1 MLKWNVFI
9 VLSIIICTCSSD
21 NIGDYEDP
29 AVCRLVQNGSEIEKI
44 EVGKDRQTVL
54 LTLYASSSWS
64 LTCDAKWCKLSNKFG
79 EATVDNPRTI
89 SITVDENT
97 TSDIRNATVILS
109 TAQMQKQL
117 VISQSNHILAPNA
130 EWETASEAV
139 KNMRVGWCL
148 GNTLDCS
155 GLWLDKYTAKAT
167 DYEIGW
173 GQPVTTGEMIQMM
186 KEAGFNAIRVP
197 VTWYPHLDDN
207 GKIMDNWM
215 DRVQEVVDYV
225 VSRDMYCA
233 EYAS

>member
-1 MLKWNVFI
+1 MKLLSDMLKWNVFI

-97 TSDIRNATVILS
+97 TSYIRNAMVI
-109 TAQMQKQL
+109 
-117 VISQSNHILAPNA
+117 
-130 EWETASEAV
+130 
-139 KNMRVGWCL
+139 
-148 GNTLDCS
+148 
-155 GLWLDKYTAKAT
+155 
-167 DYEIGW
+167 
-173 GQPVTTGEMIQMM
+173 
-186 KEAGFNAIRVP
+186 
-197 VTWYPHLDDN
+197 
-207 GKIMDNWM
+207 
-215 DRVQEVVDYV
+215 
-225 VSRDMYCA
+225 
-233 EYAS
+233 